1 MRKRA
6 TVQALVAVLITGVL
20 AAACDDD
27 PARPKMDARP
37 ADAGSDA
44 RDGSSP
50 DGRVPDAGSP
60 DGAASDAPAT
70 DAPASDAPATDAPAS
85 DAPASDAPAADA
97 PAIDAPAADA
107 DPDTTP
113 PVDSPVV
120 DGAGDDAGS
129 EGGSTQ
135 GTDAGIACAGG
146 VSREMV
152 CANYCQAITFF
163 CTGASAQFPS
173 AAACLEA
180 CNAPVWACGMLGQP
194 TGNSLFCRISQLA
207 GAITAAPIACPNA
220 GPNSAV
226 CR

>member
-37 ADAGSDA
+37 TDAGSDA

-50 DGRVPDAGSP
+50 DGRVPDTGSP
-60 DGAASDAPAT
+60 DLADGATSDAPAS
-70 DAPASDAPATDAPAS
+70 DAPASDAPATDAPAV
-85 DAPASDAPAADA
+85 DAPAT
-97 PAIDAPAADA
+97 DAPAADA

-120 DGAGDDAGS
+120 DGAADDAGS

-135 GTDAGIACAGG
+135 GTDGGIACAGG

-180 CNAPVWACGMLGQP
+180 CNAPTWACGMLGQP